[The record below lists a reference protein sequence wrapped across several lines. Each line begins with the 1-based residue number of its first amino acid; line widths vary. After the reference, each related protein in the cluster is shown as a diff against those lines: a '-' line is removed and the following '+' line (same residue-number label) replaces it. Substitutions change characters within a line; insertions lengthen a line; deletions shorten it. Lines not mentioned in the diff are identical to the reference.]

1 MNNITVCYSTHRPET
16 LDLTGRLMQ
25 DHDVIILEEP
35 FHKDFPEVLKGNIEL
50 KNHLLEL
57 DAGYPEFTLGQYQML
72 SQFSQAGKQI
82 VQIEPYLEHLLT
94 VQYFLA
100 EDHSPEEI
108 EPNTKAS
115 AVYSAERE
123 ATGRLIDYYNEVR
136 GDNFRQILSTMN
148 NFAKADA
155 ARFILR
161 DSLRV
166 NGILEI
172 LDPNK
177 DTYIEAGSI
186 HLLLTRLLGQRLS
199 KKWHLQVHSVDREIV
214 KKMNQT
220 GSLFSP
226 GDELT
231 LSYIWGQ
238 KVSKR
243 KWELKCAQTL
253 IYSKIII
260 KEETLNTDEIFP
272 HTRNEIE
279 SISAVQTLSTEDC
292 KTLFQKI
299 RTLKTKESVVLVKN
313 YLK

>member
-25 DHDVIILEEP
+25 DHDVIVLEEP
-35 FHKDFPEVLKGNIEL
+35 YHVDFTEVLSGNIEI

-72 SQFSQAGKQI
+72 RQFSQAGKQI
-82 VQIEPYLEHLLT
+82 VQIEPYLEHLLK

-100 EDHSPEEI
+100 EDHRPEEI
-108 EPNTKAS
+108 EPNTKDS
-115 AVYSAERE
+115 AVYSAEHE
-123 ATGRLIDYYNEVR
+123 ATGRLIDYYNAVR
-136 GDNFRQILSTMN
+136 GDNFSQILSTMN

-166 NGILEI
+166 NRVLQV

-186 HLLLTRLLGQRLS
+186 HLLFSKLLRQRLP
-199 KKWHLQVHSVDREIV
+199 KRWHLQVHSVDREIV

-220 GSLFSP
+220 GSLYSP

-238 KVSKR
+238 KVNKR
-243 KWELKCAQTL
+243 KWQLKCAQTL
-253 IYSKIII
+253 IYSKIIN
-260 KEETLNTDEIFP
+260 KEETLTTDEVFP
-272 HTRNEIE
+272 HARNEIE
-279 SISAVQTLSTEDC
+279 SISAVQILSIEDC

-299 RTLKTKESVVLVKN
+299 RKLKIKESMILVKK

>member
-1 MNNITVCYSTHRPET
+1 MSNITVCYSTHRPET
-16 LDLTGRLMQ
+16 LGLTGRLMQ

-35 FHKDFPEVLKGNIEL
+35 FHNDFTEVLNGNIEL
-50 KNHLLEL
+50 KNHMLEL

-72 SQFSQAGKQI
+72 RQFSQAGKQI
-82 VQIEPYLEHLLT
+82 VQIEPYLEHLLK

-108 EPNTKAS
+108 EPNTMAS

-136 GDNFRQILSTMN
+136 GDNFSQILSTMN

-166 NGILEI
+166 NSILEV

-186 HLLLTRLLGQRLS
+186 HLLLSRLLCQKLS

-214 KKMNQT
+214 KNLNQT

-231 LSYIWGQ
+231 LSYIWDQ
-238 KVSKR
+238 RVSKR
-243 KWELKCAQTL
+243 EWELKCAQTL
-253 IYSKIII
+253 IYSKIINN
-260 KEETLNTDEIFP
+260 EETLNTDEVFP

-279 SISAVQTLSTEDC
+279 SISAVQTLAIEDC
-292 KTLFQKI
+292 KTLFQKT
-299 RTLKTKESVVLVKN
+299 RTLNTKESVVLVKN